1 MSDIG
6 EASFSVTG
14 DVSRDEYT
22 EAAKAAGL
30 FRRGRAVAALGTVFL
45 AAASVS
51 PSRDRLTVHPV
62 FLGIAVLYGLVG
74 LVVLPRW
81 AVARG
86 FHTGR
91 AAEEKRAV
99 VDREG
104 ITVFR
109 GDESMRL
116 TWDDVRWYHETPRV
130 HVLVSR
136 RRRRTCLLVL
146 PKRLFTTPGESELF
160 GALAH
165 GQAGDGPSGCHAD
178 QGVDGPAQHR

>member
-1 MSDIG
+1 MSDIR

-14 DVSRDEYT
+14 RVTRDEYI

-30 FRRGRAVAALGTVFL
+30 FRRGRAVAVLGTVFL

-51 PSRDRLTVHPV
+51 LSPDSLTVRPV
-62 FLGIAVLYGLVG
+62 SLGIAVVYGLVV
-74 LVVLPRW
+74 LLVLPRW

-86 FHTGR
+86 FRTGR

-99 VDREG
+99 VDQEG
-104 ITVFR
+104 ITAFR
-109 GDESMRL
+109 GEESMRL
-116 TWDDVRWYHETPRV
+116 AWDDVRWYHETPRL

-136 RRRRTCLLVL
+136 WRRRTCLLVL
-146 PKRLFTTPGESELF
+146 PRRLFTTPGESDLF

-165 GQAGDGPSGCHAD
+165 SRAGDGA
-178 QGVDGPAQHR
+178 